1 MLSLAVAF
9 YGLNA
14 IEPLFRL
21 DDTETADYELLLIAS
36 SLRMLNYSLVLI
48 GADWREASSS
58 ALVIV
63 LPMFF
68 LSMSHLLQKSRKLK
82 FRLLQLRQTLSPTLS
97 VKTRLDACYYAYY

>member
-9 YGLNA
+9 YSLNA
-14 IEPLFRL
+14 IEPLFRP

-82 FRLLQLRQTLSPTLS
+82 FRLLQLRQTQSPTLS